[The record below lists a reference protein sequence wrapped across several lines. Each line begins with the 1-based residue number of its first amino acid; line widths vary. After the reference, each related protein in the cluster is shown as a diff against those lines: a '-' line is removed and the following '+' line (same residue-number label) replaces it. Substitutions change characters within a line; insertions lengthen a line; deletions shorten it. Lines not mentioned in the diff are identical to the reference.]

1 MRWRLNLESFVEAL
15 RSLEADLPGPR
26 TPMRRAAHAV
36 VRARGSW
43 CGIGRA
49 LQEQAQKSPMNR
61 QDTDGTAA
69 L

>member
-1 MRWRLNLESFVEAL
+1 L